1 MDKNDCIDTL
11 VSTSL
16 DLQRQTSFQRSAIL
30 KEICTSLAA
39 SKGELA
45 QLLSLIHI

>member
-30 KEICTSLAA
+30 KEICTSLAV
-39 SKGELA
+39 
-45 QLLSLIHI
+45 IR